1 VAHYGASKC
10 YEPTHNLVTYHRI
23 LLVMVPCCDYMSVQ
37 NFEANCHF
45 VRFLLPLN
53 PVWESSTLL
62 DATSSFEKIVVS
74 LPQNL

>member
-1 VAHYGASKC
+1 
-10 YEPTHNLVTYHRI
+10 
-23 LLVMVPCCDYMSVQ
+23 MVPCCDYMSVQ

-62 DATSSFEKIVVS
+62 DATSSLEKIVVS